1 MLTNIRIEGFKSYRN
16 QRLPLSPLTLM
27 IGANASGKSNAL
39 EAFRFLCWL
48 GQGQK
53 LSVLRQRVDDSEQIL
68 RGQVRDLPYLRGQ
81 SFILGCETDDKEW
94 NILSVEIALRDDELH
109 IVQET
114 IKSPRKKC
122 RFIALS
128 SPPVA

>member
-1 MLTNIRIEGFKSYRN
+1 MLTNIRLEGFKSYRN
-16 QRLPLSPLTLM
+16 QQLPLSPLTLM

-68 RGQVRDLPYLRGQ
+68 RCQVRDLPYLRGQ
-81 SFILGCETDDKEW
+81 SFILGCETDDNEW
-94 NILSVEIALRDDELH
+94 NILSVESHYATMSCISFRKLSNRLE
-109 IVQET
+109 
-114 IKSPRKKC
+114 KKC